1 MAKQKLNKYKLI
13 EKNIETTCTS
23 SLCIFFYNFA
33 KKLFV
38 YMHYEYPEKSMIV
51 DFYLQIFYGDFCIND
66 YVPSLK
72 KLNSI
77 PWNGCIKANY
87 PFQISNIYIF

>member
-1 MAKQKLNKYKLI
+1 
-13 EKNIETTCTS
+13 
-23 SLCIFFYNFA
+23 
-33 KKLFV
+33 
-38 YMHYEYPEKSMIV
+38 MHYEYPAKSMIV

-77 PWNGCIKANY
+77 P
-87 PFQISNIYIF
+87 

>member
-13 EKNIETTCTS
+13 EKNIGATCTS
-23 SLCIFFYNFA
+23 SLFIFFYNFA

-38 YMHYEYPEKSMIV
+38 YMHYEYVKSLIV

-66 YVPSLK
+66 YVASLK
-72 KLNSI
+72 
-77 PWNGCIKANY
+77 
-87 PFQISNIYIF
+87 